1 MAVLDD
7 KSLTEV
13 IESAI
18 AVDQIEKWLLSA
30 SQTMDSSSDFDGCNF
45 LAMIAVPSSKIDI
58 KFLK

>member
-1 MAVLDD
+1 
-7 KSLTEV
+7 V